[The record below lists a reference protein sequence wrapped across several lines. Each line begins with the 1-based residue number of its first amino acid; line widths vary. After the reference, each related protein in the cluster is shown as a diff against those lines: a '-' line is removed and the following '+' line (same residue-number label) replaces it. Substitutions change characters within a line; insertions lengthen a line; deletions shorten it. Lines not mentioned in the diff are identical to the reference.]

1 MVKYGDQITLTLRT
15 SKKLKG
21 QLLYDVPSV
30 MRDLFTTSWSGYL
43 MVHKFKW
50 SPMDF
55 MLYYI
60 PK

>member
-30 MRDLFTTSWSGYL
+30 MRDLFTTS
-43 MVHKFKW
+43 
-50 SPMDF
+50 
-55 MLYYI
+55 
-60 PK
+60 